1 MSPTKPGTVHVFCYK
16 KGLLSR
22 VAHDIRL
29 SVHPHHFSHV
39 DHVVSARFR
48 PKDMLVDGAIQQNQI
63 QEHLLSAKDKRD
75 IQKNLL
81 NRVLEAQLFPEIALE
96 GHTSEHGFS
105 GTLTLKGKALPIA
118 FEFETSNESY
128 SGQLEI
134 TPSKWGIQPFKAL
147 FGAIQLQDRIG
158 IHFRFPS

>member
-1 MSPTKPGTVHVFCYK
+1 MSPTKTGTVHVFCYK

-48 PKDMLVDGAIQQNQI
+48 PQDMVVDGAIQQNHL
-63 QEHLLSAKDKRD
+63 QERLLSAKDKRD
-75 IQKNLL
+75 IRKNLL
-81 NRVLEAQLFPEIALE
+81 NHVLEARSFPEIVLE
-96 GHTSEHGFS
+96 GGTSELMFD
-105 GTLTLKGKALPIA
+105 GTLTLKGKTLPIGFA
-118 FEFETSNESY
+118 IISSEEHY

-134 TPSKWGIQPFKAL
+134 QPSKWGIKPFKAL
-147 FGAIQLQDRIG
+147 FGTIQLQDRLG
-158 IHFRFPS
+158 IHFRFPR